1 MSRPTVRQAK
11 TVFVMNDAKSL
22 KTRSLKAGSLK
33 SWASSPAV
41 RRVMQGNRSRDTKP
55 EIAVRCAVHA
65 MGMRYR
71 VSTRP
76 LPDVR
81 RTADLVFRRTKVA
94 VFVDGC
100 FWHGCP
106 KHHAPPKTNA
116 GYWATKIDGN
126 RVRDRNTTALL
137 RAAGWAVLR
146 FWSHED
152 PISVAGRIVDVVQ
165 RRSALC
171 CRSIGRTYFSGKID
185 QPGKHRSLSG

>member
-1 MSRPTVRQAK
+1 MSDPTIQQAK
-11 TVFVMNDAKSL
+11 TEVAAGPARPFRTTSL
-22 KTRSLKAGSLK
+22 R

-55 EIAVRCAVHA
+55 EIAVRRAVHG

-76 LPDVR
+76 LPGVR
-81 RTADLVFRRTKVA
+81 RTADLVFRRAKVA
-94 VFVDGC
+94 VFIDGC

-116 GYWATKIDGN
+116 SYWASKINGN
-126 RVRDRNTTALL
+126 RVRDRHTTALL
-137 RAAGWAVLR
+137 KAAGWAVLR

-152 PISVAGRIVDVVQ
+152 PLSVAGRIVDVVQ
-165 RRSALC
+165 RRNRKSVACGILAHA
-171 CRSIGRTYFSGKID
+171 RKRPGAKARFLRGSI
-185 QPGKHRSLSG
+185 P

>member
-1 MSRPTVRQAK
+1 MSHPTAQQAK
-11 TVFVMNDAKSL
+11 TRVVIGPA
-22 KTRSLKAGSLK
+22 RSLK

-71 VSTRP
+71 VSARP
-76 LPDVR
+76 LPGVR
-81 RTADLVFRRTKVA
+81 RTADLVFRRAKVA
-94 VFVDGC
+94 VFIDGC

-126 RVRDRNTTALL
+126 RVRDRHTTALL
-137 RAAGWAVLR
+137 KAAGWIVLR

-152 PISVAGRIVDVVQ
+152 PLSVADRIVDVV
-165 RRSALC
+165 RRRNALC
-171 CRSIGRTYFSGKID
+171 CRSIGRKYFSGKIG
-185 QPGKHRSLSG
+185 QLGKHRSLSG